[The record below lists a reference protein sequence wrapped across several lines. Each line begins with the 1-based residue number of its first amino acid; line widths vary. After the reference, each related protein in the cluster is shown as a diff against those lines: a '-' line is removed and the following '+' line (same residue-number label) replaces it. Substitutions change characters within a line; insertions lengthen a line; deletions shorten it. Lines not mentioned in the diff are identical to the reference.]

1 MDVRM
6 SVSGID
12 PVDGMEQLA
21 EWLREEPQLRGR
33 VAPAP
38 ATPAPGELG
47 ALTDVLVAAVSSGGA
62 VSVLA
67 ASLKAFLAQ
76 PRGSDLRITLEC
88 PDGRRVDLEAKRISD
103 VERLVERVL
112 GQPE

>member
-1 MDVRM
+1 MEVRM
-6 SVSGID
+6 SVSGIN
-12 PVDGMEQLA
+12 PVDGIEQLA

-33 VAPAP
+33 VSPAP
-38 ATPAPGELG
+38 ATPAAGELG
-47 ALTDVLVAAVSSGGA
+47 ALTDVLVAAVGSGGA

-76 PRGSDLRITLEC
+76 PRGSDLRITLEG